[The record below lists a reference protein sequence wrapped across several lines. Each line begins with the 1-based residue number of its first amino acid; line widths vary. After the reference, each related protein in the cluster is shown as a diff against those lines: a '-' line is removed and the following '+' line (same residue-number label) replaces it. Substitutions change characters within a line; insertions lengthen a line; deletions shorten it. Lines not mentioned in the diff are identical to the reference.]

1 MSDTSSPSTTAA
13 PTGQVTPE
21 GALPA
26 GWLTPEKPPAQ
37 IRVYNTLTRR
47 KEVFEPAEPGHV
59 RIYACG
65 VTPYAEAHIGHA
77 RPALLWSVIR
87 KYLQWR
93 GFRVTLVQNFT
104 DVDDKIIQRARERG
118 EDPLALA
125 ARYAEQYLD
134 AMRRLGVEEA
144 DHYPRVSQHI
154 REIVEMIRVLEQK
167 GFAYAVDGDVFFD
180 VTRFPDYGKLSGQRL
195 EELMAGTRFE
205 TDERK
210 RNPMDFALW
219 KAAKPGEPSWDSP
232 WGPGRP
238 GWHIECSA
246 MSLAY
251 LGNGFDFHG
260 GGMDLV
266 FPHHENEI
274 AQSEAYTGQP
284 PFVRFWVHNGLVKMG
299 AEKMSK
305 SLGNVVGIDELL
317 ERHPAALIRFLL
329 LNTHYRSPLE
339 FSDQALAEARRGWQR
354 LNGAFVELKVFLRE
368 RGADGAPE
376 AEPDRAGLDEAGLRF
391 LASVNETP
399 ARFDA
404 SMADDFN
411 TPVAIAVLFDL
422 ARETNGFRQ
431 HLLRRAR
438 GVQRAELAVLQRALA
453 VFERLGGWLLG
464 ILDERA
470 AAGAGESAQLL
481 GGVMELL
488 LEVRQ
493 EARARKDWA
502 TADRIRDRLRE
513 LGIIVED
520 TPTGSR
526 WKLAEDAT
534 APGAANRG
542 SGTDA

>member
-1 MSDTSSPSTTAA
+1 M
-13 PTGQVTPE
+13 TPE
-21 GALPA
+21 Q
-26 GWLTPEKPPAQ
+26 PPAD

-47 KEVFEPAEPGHV
+47 KEVFEPVEPGHV

-118 EDPLALA
+118 EEPLALA
-125 ARYAEQYLD
+125 DRFAAQYLD
-134 AMRRLGVEEA
+134 AMRRLGIEEA

-154 REIVEMIRVLEQK
+154 REIVEMIAVLEQK

-180 VTRFPDYGKLSGQRL
+180 VTRFPDYGKLSGQRM

-219 KAAKPGEPSWDSP
+219 KAAKPGEPSWESP

-251 LGNGFDFHG
+251 LGNSFDFHG

-329 LNTHYRSPLE
+329 LNTHYRSPVE
-339 FSDQALAEARRGWQR
+339 FSGQALAEARKGWQR
-354 LNGAFVELKVFLRE
+354 LNGAFLELKAWLRDTTGGHASGKTE
-368 RGADGAPE
+368 SEWAR
-376 AEPDRAGLDEAGLRF
+376 LDEAGLRF
-391 LASVNETP
+391 LETVNQTP

-404 SMADDFN
+404 AMADDFN
-411 TPVAIAVLFDL
+411 TPLAIAVLFDL

-431 HLLRRAR
+431 RLLKR
-438 GVQRAELAVLQRALA
+438 GQGATPAETALMQRALG
-453 VFERLGGWLLG
+453 VYKRLGGWLLG

-470 AAGAGESAQLL
+470 EVGTGESPQLL
-481 GGVMELL
+481 AGVLGLL

-513 LGIIVED
+513 LGVVVED
-520 TPTGSR
+520 TPAGSR
-526 WKLAEDAT
+526 WKLAEEAT
-534 APGAANRG
+534 A
-542 SGTDA
+542 SDAVGRETES